1 MQLIKELRRR
11 RVFRTA
17 ALYIVAAW
25 IILQVASLAFPAL
38 DIPDSAIRFVW
49 IGAFLGFPI
58 AVVFGWRYQI
68 TTEGIEKTRPLAAG
82 EVTADLSLGR
92 TDFILLAAL
101 SVVLVVIAGGVI
113 REIQSVKG
121 PGLSV
126 FGREIP
132 PNSIAVLPLENL
144 TGNPEEE
151 YLAIA
156 LQEALISDLAVISG
170 LRVTSRTSSGRYV
183 NSNKS
188 IAEIGVELGVAY
200 LVEGTMQRIG
210 DQIRL
215 RLQLIDAE
223 LDELLWS
230 DNYDRNLEDILV
242 LQGEVAR
249 TVSDELGVELA
260 QDERRRLTRTRK
272 VNPEVYKLVVKGTYF
287 AKQLDPVSIDRGLEL
302 LNQAISVDPREPL
315 AYAGLALGYN
325 IIGHGA
331 NAHGA
336 FPKAKAAAQ
345 KALSLDEYSGAG
357 WAALGE
363 AEMYYDWDWDKAR
376 ASQLKALQL
385 SPSLDQMY
393 AHYAYLL
400 LLYGDV
406 DEAISMAEKARD
418 LSPLDPLWA
427 GFAAWIYMLEARW
440 EDAHQAI
447 EECLSYSPGFSFCL
461 YTEAQSLTAQGKV
474 AEALEVLENGD
485 QNDPFVL
492 WALAPTYALAERRE
506 DALNIAQGWEAQ
518 PTTRNLMHL
527 SFTHSALGD
536 MDKALGYLEQS
547 LEARTDWLP
556 WIVFDNAYGGVVEPM
571 RGHPR
576 YQAVVDQMKLPL
588 SRNSKLLD

>member
-1 MQLIKELRRR
+1 MQLTKELRRR

-58 AVVFGWRYQI
+58 AVVYGWRYQM
-68 TTEGIEKTRPLAAG
+68 TTEGIEKTRPLATG

-101 SVVLVVIAGGVI
+101 SVVLVAIAGGVI

-121 PGLSV
+121 PGVSV
-126 FGREIP
+126 FGREIH

-210 DQIRL
+210 DRIRL

-249 TVSDELGVELA
+249 MVSGELGVKLA

-302 LNQAISVDPREPL
+302 LN
-315 AYAGLALGYN
+315 
-325 IIGHGA
+325 
-331 NAHGA
+331 
-336 FPKAKAAAQ
+336 
-345 KALSLDEYSGAG
+345 
-357 WAALGE
+357 
-363 AEMYYDWDWDKAR
+363 
-376 ASQLKALQL
+376 
-385 SPSLDQMY
+385 
-393 AHYAYLL
+393 
-400 LLYGDV
+400 
-406 DEAISMAEKARD
+406 
-418 LSPLDPLWA
+418 
-427 GFAAWIYMLEARW
+427 
-440 EDAHQAI
+440 
-447 EECLSYSPGFSFCL
+447 
-461 YTEAQSLTAQGKV
+461 
-474 AEALEVLENGD
+474 
-485 QNDPFVL
+485 
-492 WALAPTYALAERRE
+492 
-506 DALNIAQGWEAQ
+506 
-518 PTTRNLMHL
+518 
-527 SFTHSALGD
+527 
-536 MDKALGYLEQS
+536 
-547 LEARTDWLP
+547 
-556 WIVFDNAYGGVVEPM
+556 
-571 RGHPR
+571 
-576 YQAVVDQMKLPL
+576 
-588 SRNSKLLD
+588 